1 MYFSDILV
9 KFWRIQWAENNMGGT
24 RAFYVLLGFIVVIVG
39 LLIMFGVVELTGD
52 PAWIQYN

>member
-1 MYFSDILV
+1 
-9 KFWRIQWAENNMGGT
+9 MGGT

-52 PAWIQYN
+52 PA